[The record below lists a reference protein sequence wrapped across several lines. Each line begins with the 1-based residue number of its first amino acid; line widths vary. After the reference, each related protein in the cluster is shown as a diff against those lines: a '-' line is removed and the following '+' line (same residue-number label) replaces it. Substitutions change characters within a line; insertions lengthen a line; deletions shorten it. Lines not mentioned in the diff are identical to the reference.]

1 MFSQGN
7 TESVFS
13 VLTHKRDDISTTNQ
27 YKVEKQANIHRIQ
40 IDNNGALTV
49 QVDQV
54 FLRNTYFL
62 LYG

>member
-1 MFSQGN
+1 MISIFQFANSVLMFCQGN

-49 QVDQV
+49 QVV
-54 FLRNTYFL
+54 
-62 LYG
+62 